1 MPDSP
6 PDEAQLDSSGGP
18 PKMDYARAV
27 AALTGPGSPFELV
40 TEKVNGLEMP
50 VFKNRFRSLREVLE
64 KSVEFGDA
72 ELAVWDT
79 GERWSFA
86 EHERL
91 VASVAAGLRERNGVE
106 KGSRVA
112 ILAANRPEWILTAW
126 GTLALGGV
134 VVAMNG
140 WWQADEIEY
149 GLELAE
155 PQLLFGDTARLA
167 RVADRDL
174 GLPTVEFD
182 SGFDAYV
189 RHDRTARLP
198 DTPIGEDD
206 LAAIMFTSGTT
217 GRPKG
222 AMISHRNFI
231 AFLQMNF
238 CNGGLRH
245 LLNPPS
251 PEAPASP
258 PLVSI
263 NSNPLFHVS
272 GFQSGA
278 LLGPAT
284 GTKTVWTTGRF
295 DPKKVMRLTLEE
307 GVTRWGGI
315 TTQLWRL
322 IEDPDFEPDRF
333 RQVRSVG
340 GGGSTFSPDLQRSL
354 REKLPQACGEF
365 NVGYG
370 LTECGGLCSMATG
383 DLLELHP
390 DTVGRTVPGN
400 DVAIFDDEGN
410 RLGDGIDGNICVR
423 GPNVMLGYWRN
434 PEATREAFFEDGW
447 LRTGDIGQ
455 MRDGLLFLA
464 SRKRDMIIRGGE
476 NIYPLEIENRIDDHP
491 DVEEVAVVGVDHRT
505 LGQEVK
511 AIVVPK
517 PGRSID
523 VEALRSFVGETL
535 AYYKV
540 PTYVELHDEPLPRN
554 ATGKVLK
561 AVLLGE
567 AENTFVEE

>member
-1 MPDSP
+1 MTP
-6 PDEAQLDSSGGP
+6 PDPAASP
-18 PKMDYARAV
+18 NPKMSYDDAV
-27 AALTGPGSPFELV
+27 AAITGPGSPFELV
-40 TEKVNGLEMP
+40 TEDVGGTRLP

-64 KSVEFGDA
+64 KSVEFGAA
-72 ELAVWDT
+72 ELAVWDS
-79 GERWSFA
+79 GERWTFA
-86 EHERL
+86 AHERL
-91 VASVAAGLRERNGVE
+91 VASVAAALRDKHGIGP
-106 KGSRVA
+106 GSRVA
-112 ILAANRPEWILTAW
+112 ILAANRPEWVLTAW
-126 GTLALGGV
+126 GTLVLGGS

-140 WWQADEIEY
+140 WWQGEEILY

-155 PQLLFGDTARLA
+155 PDVLFADRARLE
-167 RVADRDL
+167 RVAGADH
-174 GLPTVEFD
+174 GVPTVVFEEAFA
-182 SGFDAYV
+182 AYTD
-189 RHDRTARLP
+189 HDREAPLP
-198 DTPIGEDD
+198 DTPIAEDD

-238 CNGGLRH
+238 CNGALRY
-245 LLNPPS
+245 LMNPPT
-251 PEAPASP
+251 PEQAALP
-258 PLVSI
+258 PLVGI

-272 GFQSGA
+272 GFQAGA
-278 LLGPAT
+278 LMGPAT

-295 DPKKVMRLTLEE
+295 DPKKIMKLTLEE

-322 IEDPDFEPDRF
+322 IEDPDFDPELF
-333 RQVRSVG
+333 RQVRSMG
-340 GGGSTFSPDLQRSL
+340 GGGSAFSPDLQRSL

-370 LTECGGLCSMATG
+370 LTECGGLCSMAVG
-383 DLLELHP
+383 ELLEKHP
-390 DTVGRTVPGN
+390 DTAGRTVPGN
-400 DVAIFDDEGN
+400 DVAIFDDTGR
-410 RLGDGIDGNICVR
+410 RLPDGEDGNICVR

-434 PEATREAFFEDGW
+434 PGATKEAFFEGGW

-476 NIYPLEIENRIDDHP
+476 NIYPLEIENRLDDHP
-491 DVEEVAVVGVDHRT
+491 DVEEVAVVGVDHRE

-511 AIVVPK
+511 AIVVPRA
-517 PGRSID
+517 GR
-523 VEALRSFVGETL
+523 ALDPETLKAFVSETL

-540 PTYVELHDEPLPRN
+540 PTYVEIRDEPLPRN

-561 AVLLGE
+561 PVLLGE
-567 AENTFVEE
+567 AENTFHEE

>member
-1 MPDSP
+1 MS
-6 PDEAQLDSSGGP
+6 EAPELT
-18 PKMDYARAV
+18 YEEACARI
-27 AALTGPGSPFELV
+27 TGPGSPFELAV
-40 TEKVNGLEMP
+40 EDVNGIEMP

-64 KSVEFGDA
+64 RSVEFGDA

-79 GERWSFA
+79 GERWTFA

-91 VASVAAGLRERNGVE
+91 VASVAAALRERHGIE

-112 ILAANRPEWILTAW
+112 ILASNRPEWILTAW
-126 GTLALGGV
+126 GALVLGGS

-140 WWQADEIEY
+140 WWQGDEIRY
-149 GLELAE
+149 GLDLAE
-155 PQLLFGDTARLA
+155 PDVLF
-167 RVADRDL
+167 ADRRRLDRL
-174 GLPTVEFD
+174 EGADPGVPTVLFEDEFE
-182 SGFDAYV
+182 AYAD
-189 RHDRTARLP
+189 HDRTAKLP
-198 DTPIGEDD
+198 DTPIEEDD

-222 AMISHRNFI
+222 AMMSHRNFI

-238 CNGGLRH
+238 CNGGLKY
-245 LLNPPS
+245 LMNPP
-251 PEAPASP
+251 PADQATLP
-258 PLVSI
+258 PLVGI
-263 NSNPLFHVS
+263 NSSPLFHVS

-278 LLGPAT
+278 LMGPAT
-284 GTKTVWTTGRF
+284 GLKTVWTTGRF
-295 DPKKVMRLTLEE
+295 DPKKIMALTLEE

-322 IEDPDFEPDRF
+322 IEDPDFEPERF
-333 RQVRSVG
+333 RQVRSMG
-340 GGGSTFSPDLQRSL
+340 GGGSAFSPDLQRSL
-354 REKLPQACGEF
+354 REKLPQATSEF

-370 LTECGGLCSMATG
+370 LTECGGLCSMAVG
-383 DLLELHP
+383 AVLEKHP
-390 DTVGRTVPGN
+390 DTAGRTIPGN
-400 DVAIFDDEGN
+400 DVAIFDDEGK
-410 RLGDGIDGNICVR
+410 RLPDGVDGNICVR

-434 PEATREAFFEDGW
+434 PEATAEAFFEGGW

-491 DVEEVAVVGVDHRT
+491 DVEEVAVVGVDHRE

-517 PGRSID
+517 SGCSIEP
-523 VEALRSFVGETL
+523 EALRSFVAEKL

-540 PTYVELHDEPLPRN
+540 PTYVEVRDEPLPRN

-561 AVLLGE
+561 PVLTGE
-567 AENTFVEE
+567 AENTFKEE

>member
-1 MPDSP
+1 MSP
-6 PDEAQLDSSGGP
+6 PTESKNPPSPAAGMTYEEAF
-18 PKMDYARAV
+18 RAIT
-27 AALTGPGSPFELV
+27 APGSPFELV
-40 TEKVNGLEMP
+40 EEDVNGTRMP

-64 KSVEFGDA
+64 KSVEFGSA

-79 GERWSFA
+79 GERWTF
-86 EHERL
+86 EGHERL
-91 VASVAAGLRERNGVE
+91 VASVAAALRERHGIGP
-106 KGSRVA
+106 GSRVA
-112 ILAANRPEWILTAW
+112 ILSANRPEWVLVAW
-126 GTLALGGV
+126 GTLVLGGV

-140 WWQADEIEY
+140 WWQGDEVIY

-155 PQLLFGDTARLA
+155 PDLLFGDRARLE
-167 RVADRDL
+167 RIADRDH
-174 GLPTVEFD
+174 GVPTVVFEDDFA
-182 SGFDAYV
+182 AYTG
-189 RHDRTARLP
+189 HDPQAALP
-198 DTPIGEDD
+198 GTPIDEDD

-222 AMISHRNFI
+222 AMISHRNFLT
-231 AFLQMNF
+231 FLQMNM
-238 CNGGLRH
+238 CNGGLRY
-245 LLNPPS
+245 LMSPPS
-251 PEAPASP
+251 PEQAALP
-258 PLVSI
+258 PLVGI

-272 GFQSGA
+272 GFQAGA
-278 LLGPAT
+278 LMGPAT
-284 GTKTVWTTGRF
+284 GMKTVWTTGRF
-295 DPKKVMRLTLEE
+295 DPKKIMQLTLDE

-322 IEDPDFEPDRF
+322 IEHPDFEPERF

-340 GGGSTFSPDLQRSL
+340 GGGSAFSPDLQRSL
-354 REKLPQACGEF
+354 REKFPQAVNDF

-370 LTECGGLCSMATG
+370 LTECGGLCSMAIG
-383 DLLELHP
+383 PLLEAHP
-390 DTVGRTVPGN
+390 DTAGWVVPGN
-400 DVAIFDDEGN
+400 SVAIFDD
-410 RLGDGIDGNICVR
+410 DGKPVPDGEDGNICVR

-434 PEATREAFFEDGW
+434 PGATKEAFFERGW

-455 MRDGLLFLA
+455 LREGLLFLA

-491 DVEEVAVVGVDHRT
+491 DVEEVAVVGVDHRE

-517 PGRSID
+517 RGRQLD
-523 VEALRSFVGETL
+523 PQALRDFVAESL

-540 PTYVELHDEPLPRN
+540 PTYVEIRSESLPRN

-567 AENTFVEE
+567 AENTFQEE

>member
-1 MPDSP
+1 MS
-6 PDEAQLDSSGGP
+6 EMSYEQ
-18 PKMDYARAV
+18 AV
-27 AALTGPGSPFELV
+27 AKMTGEGSPFELV
-40 TEKVNGLEMP
+40 VEEVNGLSMP
-50 VFKNRFRSLREVLE
+50 VFKNRFRSLREVLQ

-79 GERWSFA
+79 GERWTFA
-86 EHERL
+86 GHERE
-91 VASVAAGLRERNGVE
+91 VASVAAALATKHGVG

-126 GTLALGGV
+126 GTLVLGGS

-140 WWQADEIEY
+140 WWQGDEIRY
-149 GLELAE
+149 GVELAE
-155 PQLLFGDTARLA
+155 PDLLFADAARLA
-167 RVADRDL
+167 RVAGQNLDVE
-174 GLPTVEFD
+174 TVVFD
-182 SGFDAYV
+182 EGFDAYASF
-189 RHDRTARLP
+189 DLEAPLP
-198 DTPIGEDD
+198 DVAIAEDEM
-206 LAAIMFTSGTT
+206 AAIMFTSGTT

-222 AMISHRNFI
+222 AMMSHRNFI

-238 CNGGLRH
+238 CNGALKY
-245 LLNPPS
+245 LLSPPDA
-251 PEAPASP
+251 EQAALP
-258 PLVSI
+258 PLVGI

-278 LLGPAT
+278 LMGPAT

-295 DPKKVMRLTLEE
+295 DPVKIMQLTLDED
-307 GVTRWGGI
+307 VTRWGGI

-322 IEDPDFEPDRF
+322 IEHPDFEPEKY
-333 RQVRSVG
+333 RQVRSMG
-340 GGGSTFSPDLQRSL
+340 GGGSAFSPDLQRSL

-370 LTECGGLCSMATG
+370 LTECGGLCSMAIG
-383 DLLELHP
+383 PLLEVHP
-390 DTVGRTVPGN
+390 DTAGRTIPGN
-400 DVAIFDDEGN
+400 DIAIFDDEGE
-410 RLGDGIDGNICVR
+410 RLPDGVDGNICVR

-434 PEATREAFFEDGW
+434 PEATQEAFFEDGW

-455 MRDGLLFLA
+455 RRDGLLFLA

-491 DVEEVAVVGVDHRT
+491 DVEEVAVVGVDHRE

-517 PGRSID
+517 PGRTLD
-523 VEALRSFVGETL
+523 EQALKDFVAETL

-540 PTYVELHDEPLPRN
+540 PSYIEVRTEPLPRN

-561 AVLLGE
+561 PVLLGE
-567 AENTFVEE
+567 AENTFEE

>member
-1 MPDSP
+1 MSP
-6 PDEAQLDSSGGP
+6 PPASDPIP
-18 PKMDYARAV
+18 PKMSYEDAVRAI
-27 AALTGPGSPFELV
+27 TSPGSPFELV
-40 TEKVNGLEMP
+40 DEDVNGVEIP

-64 KSVEFGDA
+64 KSVEFGTA
-72 ELAVWDT
+72 ELAVWDS
-79 GERWSFA
+79 GERWQFA

-91 VASVAAGLRERNGVE
+91 VASVAAALRDKHGIG

-112 ILAANRPEWILTAW
+112 ILSANRPEWILAAW
-126 GTLALGGV
+126 GTLVLGGSI
-134 VVAMNG
+134 VAMNG
-140 WWQADEIEY
+140 WWQGDEILY

-155 PQLLFGDTARLA
+155 PDLLFADRARLD
-167 RVADRDL
+167 RVAGRAL
-174 GLPTVEFD
+174 GVETVVFED
-182 SGFDAYV
+182 SFAEYTL
-189 RHDRTARLP
+189 HDRSAPLP
-198 DTPIGEDD
+198 NTPIAEDD

-222 AMISHRNFI
+222 AMMSHRNFI

-238 CNGGLRH
+238 CNGGLKY
-245 LLNPPS
+245 LLNPPT
-251 PEAPASP
+251 PEQAALP
-258 PLVSI
+258 PLVGV

-278 LLGPAT
+278 LMGPAT
-284 GTKTVWTTGRF
+284 GMKTVWTTGRF
-295 DPKKVMRLTLEE
+295 DPKKIMQLTLEE

-322 IEDPDFEPDRF
+322 IEDPDFEPERF
-333 RQVRSVG
+333 RQVRSMG

-354 REKLPQACGEF
+354 REKLPQATVDF

-370 LTECGGLCSMATG
+370 LTECAGLCSMAIG
-383 DLLELHP
+383 DLLEAHP

-400 DVAIFDDEGN
+400 DVAIFDDDGE
-410 RLGDGIDGNICVR
+410 RLPDGMDGNICVR

-434 PEATREAFFEDGW
+434 AEATKEAFFDGGW

-455 MRDGLLFLA
+455 MREGLLFLA

-476 NIYPLEIENRIDDHP
+476 NIYPLEIENRLDDHP
-491 DVEEVAVVGVDHRT
+491 DVEEAAVVGVDHRE

-511 AIVVPK
+511 AIVVLK
-517 PGRSID
+517 PGRSLTGKVLQD
-523 VEALRSFVGETL
+523 FVAETL

-540 PTYVELHDEPLPRN
+540 PTHVEISDEPLPRN

-567 AENTFVEE
+567 AENTFHEE